1 MSTPTRQITLR
12 RHPMGWVTLKDF
24 EIKETILKVP
34 NSGHVLIRAIY
45 MSLDPYMRG
54 RMDATKTYAQ
64 NFQIG
69 EPLKARGLAKSS
81 IPNVPI
87 STPATWSTAWLTGPT

>member
-12 RHPMGWVTLKDF
+12 RRPMGWVTLKDF
-24 EIKETILKVP
+24 EIRETILQAP

-69 EPLKARGLAKSS
+69 EPLKASVIGEVAECRGA
-81 IPNVPI
+81 
-87 STPATWSTAWLTGPT
+87 ARGR